1 MATNNAEYNFTE
13 IEKHWQ
19 NVWDNNRT
27 FATEDIKNTD
37 KKKYYI
43 LDMFP
48 YPSGAGLHIGH
59 PEGYT
64 ASDIIARYKWAKGFN
79 VLHPMG
85 WDAFGLPAEQ
95 YAVKTGTHPAITT
108 SANIDNFRKQ
118 IKSIGFAIDW
128 DREINTTDPNYFKW
142 TQWIFLK
149 LFQRGLAYVDEKPV
163 WWCPALGTVLAN
175 EEVIDGKSEVG
186 KFPVER
192 RKLRQ
197 WVLKITAYADK
208 LIEGLSDLDWP
219 DSTKRLQTNW
229 IGRSEGAEVD
239 FEIANSKAA
248 GKKLKIFTTRPD
260 TLYGATYMVIAPE
273 HPLVDELVSDENK
286 EAVENYKKQ
295 IASKSDL
302 DRTDLAKD
310 KTGVFT
316 GAYAINPVNN
326 KQIPIWIA
334 DYVLMSYGTG
344 AIMAVPAHDE
354 RDYDFAVK
362 FNLPIIRVIDK
373 KNADGS
379 DIALPFTDVGSM
391 INSAQWD
398 GTPSLE
404 GKKKVTEMLE
414 AQGLGKKSVNYKLRD
429 WLFSRQR
436 YWGEPFPIVWVSQQ
450 AYKLAEQ
457 SGKWNLPKEAVS
469 CKNENSETVYALPI
483 PEDKLPLELPKID
496 NYKPAGTGESPL
508 ANATDWL
515 KVKVNPETAEIVQA
529 SECENTEGWFDGI
542 RETNTMPQWAG
553 SCWYYLRY
561 CDNTNNNALI
571 SPEAEQYW
579 QYPDFY
585 IGGAEH
591 AVLHLLYARFWH
603 KVLYDCGVVKGSEP
617 FKKLLHQGIIL
628 GQLEY
633 TGYKKDGEFVTA
645 SRANEEG
652 VEAVKLT
659 ENDVEKVGANFALK
673 TDKSILVDARS
684 FKMSKSRGNVVN
696 PDDIIAKYGADSL
709 RLYEMFLGPLE
720 DQKPWNTNGIEGV
733 SRFLKKVWR
742 EYIDVETASV
752 NKKIVKDA
760 QDSPELLKALNE
772 TIKKV
777 ATDIENLRFNTAIS
791 QMMIFVSVLQKQK
804 QVSLESA
811 SKFVQLLAPFA
822 PHMCEEIWERLGNN
836 GSVAKAKWP
845 EADESKMQNVSNKI
859 AVQVNGKLRGE
870 LVVDA
875 SMSKDVIIENAKA
888 IENVKTFTE
897 GKTIVKEIYVPNKIV
912 NIVVK

>member
-1 MATNNAEYNFTE
+1 MATNNTEYNFTD
-13 IEKHWQ
+13 IEKYWQ
-19 NVWDNNRT
+19 NKWDQQNT
-27 FATEDIKNTD
+27 FAVEDIKTTQ
-37 KKKYYI
+37 KQKYYI

-95 YAVKTGTHPAITT
+95 YAVKTGTHPSITT
-108 SANIDNFRKQ
+108 ATNIDNFRKQ

-128 DREINTTDPNYFKW
+128 NREVNTTDPEYFKW

-208 LIEGLSDLDWP
+208 LIEGLENLDWP
-219 DSTKRLQTNW
+219 ESTKRLQTNW

-248 GKKLKIFTTRPD
+248 GKKLRIFTTRPD

-286 EAVENYKKQ
+286 VAVEQYKKD

-354 RDYDFAVK
+354 RDYEFAVK
-362 FNLPIIRVIDK
+362 FNLPIIKVIDK
-373 KNADGS
+373 KNSDGS
-379 DIALPFTDVGSM
+379 DIPLPFTDVGSM
-391 INSAQWD
+391 INSERWD
-398 GTPSLE
+398 GTSSLE
-404 GKKKVTEMLE
+404 GKKQITSMLE
-414 AQGLGKKSVNYKLRD
+414 EMGVGKKSINYKLRD

-436 YWGEPFPIVWVSQQ
+436 YWGEPFPIIWVNAQ
-450 AYKLAEQ
+450 AYQKAVE
-457 SGKWNLPKEAVS
+457 SGKWSLPETPVS
-469 CKNENSETVYALPI
+469 CKNENGEELFALPI
-483 PEDKLPLELPKID
+483 PEEKLPLELPKID
-496 NYKPAGTGESPL
+496 NYKPSGTGESPL

-515 KVKVNPETAEIVQA
+515 KVKVNVSTTEIVQA
-529 SECENTEGWFDGI
+529 SECKGGEDWVDGI

-561 CDNTNNNALI
+561 CDPKNTQALI
-571 SPEAEQYW
+571 SEEAEKYW

-617 FKKLLHQGIIL
+617 FKRLFHQGIIL

-633 TGYKKDGEFVTA
+633 TAYKKDGKFVPA
-645 SRANEEG
+645 SQAGEEA
-652 VEAVKLT
+652 VEAIKLT
-659 ENDVEKVGANFALK
+659 ENDVEKVGANFVLK
-673 TDKSILVDARS
+673 ADKSISVDARS

-742 EYIDVETASV
+742 EYV
-752 NKKIVKDA
+752 NSEDGSLSKKISKDA
-760 QDSPELLKALNE
+760 QETPEFLKALNE

-777 ATDIENLRFNTAIS
+777 SVDIENLRFNTAIS
-791 QMMIFVSVLQKQK
+791 QMMIFISSMQKQTS
-804 QVSLESA
+804 VSLESA
-811 SKFVQLLAPFA
+811 EKFIQVLAPFA
-822 PHMCEEIWERLGNN
+822 PHICEELWERLGKS

-845 EADESKMQNVSNKI
+845 EADESKMKNASAKI

-870 LVVDA
+870 LAVSA
-875 SMSKDVIIENAKA
+875 EMSKDEIIAKAKA
-888 IENVKTFTE
+888 IDNVQTFVA
-897 GKTIVKEIYVPNKIV
+897 GKTIVKEIYVPSKIV